1 MIPQLA
7 GIFSPGLD
15 NYDDLLRQ
23 PGLPSLPVLMAMGAV
38 MLLVGLYLY
47 LASFM
52 ALGRLGKG
60 LAAFRLTRE
69 LAEGAIYQRVR
80 NPLSLGYYLLVL
92 AAGLLA
98 GSRMLLCAGALL
110 VIPAHVL
117 YLRFFEEKEL
127 ECRFGEPYRD
137 YKERVP
143 FLAPR

>member
-1 MIPQLA
+1 
-7 GIFSPGLD
+7 
-15 NYDDLLRQ
+15 
-23 PGLPSLPVLMAMGAV
+23 
-38 MLLVGLYLY
+38 
-47 LASFM
+47 M

-117 YLRFFEEKEL
+117 YLRFF
-127 ECRFGEPYRD
+127 GERTGMPLWRA
-137 YKERVP
+137 VP
-143 FLAPR
+143 GL